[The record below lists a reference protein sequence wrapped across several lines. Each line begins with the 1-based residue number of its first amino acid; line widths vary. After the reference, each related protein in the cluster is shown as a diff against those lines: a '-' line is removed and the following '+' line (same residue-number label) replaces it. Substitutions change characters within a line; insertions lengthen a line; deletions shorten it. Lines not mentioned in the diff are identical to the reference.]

1 MAVFRIEKTRD
12 YTVMSNYHLRD
23 RSLSLKAK
31 GLLSLML
38 SLPEDWDYTMKG
50 LARICKDG
58 IDSIS
63 GGIRELEAHGYDQ
76 PPCQNETTD
85 HTTDNKVQCKQGNP
99 STQGAAPSVFQR
111 NLFQFMPPL
120 LFLFL
125 WNGQQR
131 IHILLDGIVF
141 LGFGSC
147 GFVLCKEP
155 FLFCVELS
163 KLRFHAF
170 SYRQRHSPQPFQFSG
185 GRFKKD
191 NFALMPPQ
199 ELFFIIR
206 FAVSVIDRL

>member
-1 MAVFRIEKTRD
+1 MAVFRIEKARD

-63 GGIRELEAHGYDQ
+63 GGIRELEAHRHDQ

-99 STQGAAPSVFQR
+99 STQGAATWYDPEAHPMEAKRQPAEYPEPYIVKLSV
-111 NLFQFMPPL
+111 LHA
-120 LFLFL
+120 
-125 WNGQQR
+125 G
-131 IHILLDGIVF
+131 
-141 LGFGSC
+141 GF
-147 GFVLCKEP
+147 ENTIQD
-155 FLFCVELS
+155 
-163 KLRFHAF
+163 
-170 SYRQRHSPQPFQFSG
+170 QRHDYGQYTFEEKCF
-185 GRFKKD
+185 D
-191 NFALMPPQ
+191 CFASCH
-199 ELFFIIR
+199 R
-206 FAVSVIDRL
+206 

>member
-63 GGIRELEAHGYDQ
+63 GGIRELEAHRHDQ

-85 HTTDNKVQCKQGNP
+85 DP
-99 STQGAAPSVFQR
+99 PAARRS
-111 NLFQFMPPL
+111 
-120 LFLFL
+120 
-125 WNGQQR
+125 
-131 IHILLDGIVF
+131 
-141 LGFGSC
+141 
-147 GFVLCKEP
+147 
-155 FLFCVELS
+155 
-163 KLRFHAF
+163 FHNNYAC
-170 SYRQRHSPQPFQFSG
+170 
-185 GRFKKD
+185 
-191 NFALMPPQ
+191 A
-199 ELFFIIR
+199 E
-206 FAVSVIDRL
+206 